1 MLLLSTRFRR
11 GWADVFRELDQLDA
25 VETFAERHAHALDA
39 RAGFRRFCSP
49 KIGQLLAHDYGG
61 FQIVHHVHQDGADDI
76 NDDDEGDIWALMGA
90 GGTAATV
97 VLSSTGTY
105 NKQTGVSYEWSKM
118 VHWTEIKDVAMT
130 HPQATRFLGMQK
142 VRPKVK
148 AERKERKAKRANR
161 RMTTKTCSL
170 AAKAKTSL
178 TPKRE

>member
-49 KIGQLLAHDYGG
+49 KIGHLLAHDYGG

-76 NDDDEGDIWALMGA
+76 DDDDEGDIWALMGA

-105 NKQTGVSYEWSKM
+105 NKQTGVK
-118 VHWTEIKDVAMT
+118 
-130 HPQATRFLGMQK
+130 
-142 VRPKVK
+142 
-148 AERKERKAKRANR
+148 RKA
-161 RMTTKTCSL
+161 TVL
-170 AAKAKTSL
+170 ASTVVDHTLPLLSSVRQ
-178 TPKRE
+178 PKFL